1 MSVKKIDPSGAQHTD
16 PPWARL
22 LFLVVEGRDGQW
34 WRAILL
40 VVPLLLLVVALVVLI
55 DLSMISSAAGTGSL
69 IAVGALV
76 WYRRRRNTVN
86 RAIPGRR

>member
-1 MSVKKIDPSGAQHTD
+1 
-16 PPWARL
+16 L

-34 WRAILL
+34 WRAVLL
-40 VVPLLLLVVALVVLI
+40 VVPLLLLVVALITLI

-69 IAVGALV
+69 IAVGALA

-86 RAIPGRR
+86 RVVTGKQ